1 MRKSRVHVESHPSLN
16 SKILIP
22 SSLFSPAATSN
33 LLNCT
38 RGSQLPRNSCTLCHH
53 CSSSMKPSVLMGEG
67 DLYCHD
73 YHPMAALVDQSKLIW
88 LDGILKEQPD
98 GSHQSQSV
106 QLQTL
111 IHFLFPEGHCLG
123 SEGWCCTTELEDKDS
138 AFWPK
143 SIDADGKLVGKQKG
157 CFDL

>member
-106 QLQTL
+106 HCRLWFTSCSQKATVWALKDDAALQSWKTK
-111 IHFLFPEGHCLG
+111 IRH
-123 SEGWCCTTELEDKDS
+123 SGWN
-138 AFWPK
+138 
-143 SIDADGKLVGKQKG
+143 Q
-157 CFDL
+157 